1 MVLKL
6 NSISKRFGE
15 RLILDGFSY
24 TFGKSG
30 LYFILG
36 ESGAGKTT
44 LLRIIAGLDA
54 DFSGTVENGGIANV
68 SFMFQE
74 YRLFPT
80 LSSLKNAAIA
90 SKVADTD
97 GAKNLLTRL
106 GFSED
111 DMKKKPR
118 ELSGGMKQ
126 RVAFARA
133 VLKNAPILILDEPTK
148 ELDSETVSVM
158 LNVIAE
164 QARKRVVIV
173 VTHDDVSKISEA
185 SKIIRLST

>member
-15 RLILDGFSY
+15 RVILDGFSY

-54 DFSGTVENGGIANV
+54 DFSGMVENGGIANV

-164 QARKRVVIV
+164 QARERVVIV

>member
-15 RLILDGFSY
+15 RVILDGFSY

-164 QARKRVVIV
+164 QARERVVIV